1 MSALWFTTPSSSR
14 RWNSRARL
22 IADVRAGGRFPED
35 GLSVAIRGCGSESRL
50 ISTKF
55 SHSS

>member
-1 MSALWFTTPSSSR
+1 MSALWFTTPSSR
-14 RWNSRARL
+14 
-22 IADVRAGGRFPED
+22 RFPED
-35 GLSVAIRGCGSESRL
+35 GLSVAIRGCGSENRL